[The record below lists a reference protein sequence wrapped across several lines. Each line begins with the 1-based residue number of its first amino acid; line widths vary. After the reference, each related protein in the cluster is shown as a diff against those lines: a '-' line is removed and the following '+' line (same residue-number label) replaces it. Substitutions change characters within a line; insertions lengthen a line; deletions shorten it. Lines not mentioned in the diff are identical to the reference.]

1 MWGQGRYRGHPVYGV
16 KVSSPDRIYQILMPI
31 FMRRKR
37 IEQNKLENKRIEEN
51 AKESGRIV
59 LN

>member
-31 FMRRKR
+31 FMMKNRIEENKLEKNRKERKR
-37 IEQNKLENKRIEEN
+37 IEKNRVK
-51 AKESGRIV
+51 
-59 LN
+59 